1 METRRQCETMAEIGM
16 NLIECDPDLEYI
28 KLASPTVVFLVS
40 DKAKKSGT
48 GFVKGECEKVPD
60 KWKWAVP
67 ADYAIT
73 IYERNCE
80 GMSDYQMAILMK
92 HELMHIKIDAAG
104 FGIRKHDLED
114 FRTIVKEFGANWDYV
129 PDKEPE
135 DINMKVDNA
144 ISEVD
149 EEDAEYAE

>member
-1 METRRQCETMAEIGM
+1 MESRRQCESLAELGM
-16 NLIECDPDLEYI
+16 NLVENDPDLEYI
-28 KLASPTVVFLVS
+28 RLASPTIVFLAS
-40 DKAKKSGT
+40 DKAKRSGT

-92 HELMHIKIDAAG
+92 HELMHIKIDAGG

-129 PDKEPE
+129 PDREPE
-135 DINMKVDNA
+135 DIKVKDDDIN
-144 ISEVD
+144 SEVD
-149 EEDAEYAE
+149 EGEEE